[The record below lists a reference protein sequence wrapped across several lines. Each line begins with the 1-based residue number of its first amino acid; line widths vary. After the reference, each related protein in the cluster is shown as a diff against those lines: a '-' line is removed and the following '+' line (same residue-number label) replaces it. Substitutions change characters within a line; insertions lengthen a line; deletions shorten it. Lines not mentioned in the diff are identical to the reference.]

1 MKKAIKRGAA
11 LSMALALML
20 QAAPL
25 AHAAQGPDAAPAVDS
40 LTLQPGQTQASINLN
55 WYAPE
60 GTTSA
65 QVKFGDQV
73 VTATVSTLT
82 APTKVDE
89 NKYTDTGK
97 LVCKATVTGLT
108 PDTQYTYQISNDGG
122 KTWSQA
128 YTYRT
133 ADEDR
138 FVFAFT
144 SDPRSKRTSPPTAMA
159 GSPLTTPTRPAGPP

>member
-128 YTYRT
+128 YPMRT
-133 ADEDR
+133 GLSSPSPA
-138 FVFAFT
+138 T
-144 SDPRSKRTSPPTAMA
+144 PRSKRTSPSTTGA
-159 GSPLTTPTRPAGPP
+159 GTPLTAPTRPVGPP